1 MGSYRWDIGA
11 TAEIGGAIKAGARE
25 SVIGTGYQMSR
36 ELIAR
41 SKATANGETPMSEEQ
56 FNAAG
61 HNEWMTYSD
70 DLYPDVIEAR
80 KDYRVGAMVNEELTK
95 DNTWYGNLFW
105 SMVGSTAADLPFML
119 MPASAVAKGAQATT
133 KGLRMG
139 STVTQASKLERA
151 LAVGQVKGIRRMAAA
166 DLAKKA
172 TKEQF
177 VENSAIY
184 WGNRYFEGDY
194 QESDFLLDMALG
206 PGIATGLGAPTIF
219 KTKRIARINRN
230 LIVDKK
236 SLEQAVELG
245 DVGGIARILER
256 NSSTFKS
263 EVEKDPDLSR
273 AMKLPW
279 TELQDPKNAA
289 DLGRLK
295 SFLSDNEDALWYQN
309 LKGIIP
315 RDMNLTPAESVA
327 KQVADRD
334 AIVEATVTGNYE
346 NLTGEQLEFVL
357 EADVRTEQQRRIFEE
372 DQRISEKEEI
382 LESEISRNRSTQGV
396 ETPRRIVQE
405 VSDRYRNLEA
415 DVAAT
420 DKELSSAQGRKKP
433 KKAERRRIE
442 ELKKRKAF
450 LKEERSRQ
458 KVIEPM
464 VESMDEGMALVRTLK
479 DSVSALALRGKE
491 APVLPL
497 LKRSDAL
504 LNEMEDIMEK
514 LAAPTTNTFEVA
526 ALNIRSKEVQA
537 ELGRIKKDTLKSPAI
552 KASSTKKRGETK
564 EPKDKGPKGGGT
576 PPDAPR
582 PRDLRPKAEPTP
594 EPTPDLEAQSTQLEM
609 ELEANKVDRAKA
621 AAERRAEKRREVE
634 KRQKVY
640 AKSSKEQ
647 GSRNTENI
655 SKHLEQSAGWA
666 TTSYPNLGKS
676 IDGFRQYLASLI
688 DAEAG
693 ELSLDV
699 TVDKL
704 IKLVDSDKLEYA
716 PEVMLDIH
724 GIKTTHAKARGV
736 ASNYFKDPKKNEQY
750 IGPDNLDE
758 GLSRRLNQLDLD
770 VSEGRMD
777 SADAAKTFN
786 EYAIEMETAATV
798 RRLHSESIFKKK
810 RAELDGFSP
819 KKIIKYLKSSID
831 GLNRSGI
838 NLKSPAIQNAINAEI
853 TISQAPMHEILT
865 KHKLYDAF
873 IDGDNELMSDIMQS
887 NRTGEIPERWKGEN
901 EAMFKEILES
911 YKQSTEALNG
921 ELNQYGAN
929 IRFLEGHSG
938 VSQRWDSQTLLAAG
952 YDKWSSHMMDAM
964 DWEATRRNLG
974 GVMAKERNEFGFAQ
988 DWVPAEQEKYLQSMY
1003 DELTAPRTDEDHPSM
1018 DIAKS
1023 FGRHRNIALKP
1034 EAEVE
1039 ILSLYSGH
1047 DSMGQLWLD
1056 QVRYKAEMTAI
1067 TRELGNNPIPT
1078 FRRLVE
1084 DAGLSEGKNTS
1095 RKKGVVGQKLH
1106 ELDMKTMDWSLQ
1118 YLTGKLDNP
1127 ADLDVA
1133 QFGKTTRQISHILF
1147 LWQSTISAITD
1158 MPMAIHTVSQLGGT
1172 APTATM
1178 VSAFGRALRRRFHG
1192 DEPNMSSYLTQHGA
1206 NFDAMM
1212 SAGARHMGLPD
1223 SKTAG
1228 SVISRMSEATFA
1240 LNGLNAWTGIMQ
1252 EAFIDVMTRD
1262 MASYIK
1268 AGKIDPSLR
1277 LSLEAAGVTEAEF
1290 LALGDFVE
1298 NVAGVDRLNINNE
1311 KVSVETKRKLMA
1323 FLAKYR
1329 DEAIM
1334 MPDASTAGMIRAGTQ
1349 AGTLKGEVM
1358 RTMFQYQS
1366 FPLAMNRIAAR
1377 KFLVN
1382 PEGGRPWTTDQVTF
1396 SNTIGFIGGML
1407 AMSYV
1412 ATVLKDLANGREPM
1426 HMGNMTG
1433 ESWVRLVNQS
1443 GMGGMLQSLMEIGTG
1458 NPKALLAPIPSTALK
1473 VAGSDSIGEAIYQS
1487 RNIWSVGSMP
1497 IVAPVIQKAVAA
1509 VFDDAVGLHFDQL
1522 NTFHKMNTD
1531 QDPLFYAPR

>member
-1 MGSYRWDIGA
+1 MFTRTTDPAGSREFVRPSYKHNVG
-11 TAEIGGAIKAGARE
+11 TMSQIGGSISQGA
-25 SVIGTGYQMSR
+25 SGSLTATGLQVMA
-36 ELIAR
+36 EAAAR
-41 SKATANGETPMSEEQ
+41 SRAWVRKEEPMTEEQ
-56 FNAAG
+56 FNTEG
-61 HNEWMTYSD
+61 HDQYMDFEEG
-70 DLYPDVIEAR
+70 LYPDIVKIR
-80 KDYRVGAMVNEELTK
+80 RNYKVGQMVNQKLTE
-95 DNTWYGNLFW
+95 DMSWYGNLAGNL
-105 SMVGSTAADLPFML
+105 VGGTIADIGFMAAPVGALASR
-119 MPASAVAKGAQATT
+119 ASATSKAMRLGNTLNVATSAEKLLSQGVVKGVRRAAATDLFAVSSASQFAESSLIYFGAQMTD
-133 KGLRMG
+133 RDHDISDIFMD
-139 STVTQASKLERA
+139 TV
-151 LAVGQVKGIRRMAAA
+151 
-166 DLAKKA
+166 
-172 TKEQF
+172 
-177 VENSAIY
+177 
-184 WGNRYFEGDY
+184 
-194 QESDFLLDMALG
+194 LG
-206 PGIATGLGAPTIF
+206 GTVATGLFGIPHVLR
-219 KTKRIARINRN
+219 TKRIARVNSN
-230 LIVDKK
+230 LLADK
-236 SLEQAVELG
+236 SAMETAVEQG
-245 DVGGIARILER
+245 DVMGISRILER
-256 NSSTFKS
+256 NSPTFS
-263 EVEKDPDLSR
+263 SSVEADP
-273 AMKLPW
+273 
-279 TELQDPKNAA
+279 E
-289 DLGRLK
+289 LK
-295 SFLSDNEDALWYQN
+295 SILQMGAGEIMESQNLGKRQKLVGFLEQNEDAIWYQHVRG
-309 LKGIIP
+309 LIP
-315 RDMNLTPAESVA
+315 RDPELPVQQAII
-327 KQVADRD
+327 KQEADKA
-334 AIVEATVTGNYE
+334 AIVDATATGNYE
-346 NLTGEQLEFVL
+346 NLTGEQMEFIIKAD
-357 EADVRTEQQRRIFEE
+357 EATAETLQLVGDPLV
-372 DQRISEKEEI
+372 DSKV
-382 LESEISRNRSTQGV
+382 STKV
-396 ETPRRIVQE
+396 ETYPKVAKR
-405 VSDRYRNLEA
+405 RNL
-415 DVAAT
+415 
-420 DKELSSAQGRKKP
+420 
-433 KKAERRRIE
+433 
-442 ELKKRKAF
+442 
-450 LKEERSRQ
+450 
-458 KVIEPM
+458 
-464 VESMDEGMALVRTLK
+464 
-479 DSVSALALRGKE
+479 
-491 APVLPL
+491 
-497 LKRSDAL
+497 
-504 LNEMEDIMEK
+504 
-514 LAAPTTNTFEVA
+514 
-526 ALNIRSKEVQA
+526 
-537 ELGRIKKDTLKSPAI
+537 
-552 KASSTKKRGETK
+552 
-564 EPKDKGPKGGGT
+564 
-576 PPDAPR
+576 
-582 PRDLRPKAEPTP
+582 PTP
-594 EPTPDLEAQSTQLEM
+594 EVDDAPKLDLHQHSAKVTS
-609 ELEANKVDRAKA
+609 ELEANKLDRAKA
-621 AAERRAEKRREVE
+621 AVGRRAEKRREVE

-647 GSRNTENI
+647 GSRNSENI

-666 TTSYPNLGKS
+666 TTSFPNIGKS

-688 DAEAG
+688 DAEGG

-699 TVDKL
+699 TVDAL

-724 GIKTTHAKARGV
+724 GIKVTHAKARGV
-736 ASNYFKDPKKNEQY
+736 ASKYFKDPKKNEQY
-750 IGPDNLDE
+750 IGPDNIDE
-758 GLSRRLNQLDLD
+758 GMSRRLSQLDLD
-770 VSEGRMD
+770 VAEGRR
-777 SADAAKTFN
+777 SPEDATRAFN
-786 EYAIEMETAATV
+786 EYAIEMETASTV

-810 RAELDGFSP
+810 RAELEGFSP

-831 GLNRSGI
+831 GLNRSGV
-838 NLKSPAIQNAINAEI
+838 NLKNPAVQNAINAEI
-853 TISQAPMHEILT
+853 TISQAPMHETLT

-873 IDGDNELMSDIMQS
+873 IDADNELMTDIMQA
-887 NRTGEIPERWKGEN
+887 NRTGELPDRWKGEN
-901 EAMFKEILES
+901 AAMFKEILEV
-911 YKQSTEALNG
+911 YKQTTEALNG

-952 YDKWSSHMMDAM
+952 YDKWSAHMMDAM

-988 DWVPAEQEKYLQSMY
+988 DWKPADQEKYLQSMY
-1003 DELTAPRTDEDHPSM
+1003 DDLTAPRTDEDHPSM

-1039 ILSLYSGH
+1039 TLSLYSGH

-1084 DAGLSEGKNTS
+1084 DAGLSEAKNTS

-1147 LWQSTISAITD
+1147 LWQSSISAVTD
-1158 MPMAIHTVSQLGGT
+1158 IPMAIHTVSQLGGT

-1178 VSAFGRALRRRFHG
+1178 VSAFGRALRRRFQG

-1262 MASYIK
+1262 MASYLK

-1349 AGTLKGEVM
+1349 SGTVKGEIM

-1443 GMGGMLQSLMEIGTG
+1443 GMGGMLQSLMEIGSG
-1458 NPKALLAPIPSTALK
+1458 NPKAVIAPIPSTALK

>member
-1 MGSYRWDIGA
+1 MLTTTIEQRAQRKDPMGSYRWDIGA
-11 TAEIGGAIKAGARE
+11 AAEIGGAIKQGARE
-25 SVIGTGYQMSR
+25 SVIGTGYQMTR
-36 ELIAR
+36 ELVAR
-41 SKATANGETPMSEEQ
+41 SKAIANGEEPMSEEE
-56 FNAAG
+56 FNASRN
-61 HNEWMTYSD
+61 NEWMEYSD
-70 DLYPDVIEAR
+70 DLYPSVIEAR
-80 KDYRVGAMVNEELTK
+80 KEYRVGAMVNEELTK

-105 SMVGSTAADLPFML
+105 NMVGSTAADLPFAF
-119 MPASAVAKGAQATT
+119 MPATAVVKGAQATT
-133 KGLRMG
+133 KGLRTG
-139 STVTQASKLERA
+139 STVAQASKLEQA
-151 LAVGQVKGIRRMAAA
+151 LAAGQVKGVRRMAAA
-166 DLAKKA
+166 ELAKKTA
-172 TKEQF
+172 KQQF

-184 WGNRYFEGDY
+184 WGNRYFDGDY
-194 QESDFLLDMALG
+194 QEADFLLDMGVG
-206 PGIATGLGAPTIF
+206 PVIGTGLGAPSIF
-219 KTKRIARINRN
+219 KAKRIARINRN
-230 LIVDKK
+230 LITDKK
-236 SLEQAVELG
+236 ALEQAVELG

-256 NSSTFKS
+256 NSETFKS
-263 EVEKDPDLSR
+263 EVAKDPDLSR

-279 TELQDPKNAA
+279 SELQDPKNAA
-289 DLGRLK
+289 DLDRLK

-309 LKGIIP
+309 LRGIIP
-315 RDMNLTPAESVA
+315 RDMTVTPAEATA
-327 KQVADRD
+327 KQVADRN

-346 NLTGEQLEFVL
+346 NLTGEQIEFVL
-357 EADVRTEQQRRIFEE
+357 EADAQTDQHLRIFEE
-372 DQRISEKEEI
+372 DSVTKKYQKE
-382 LESEISRNRSTQGV
+382 V
-396 ETPRRIVQE
+396 
-405 VSDRYRNLEA
+405 
-415 DVAAT
+415 
-420 DKELSSAQGRKKP
+420 
-433 KKAERRRIE
+433 
-442 ELKKRKAF
+442 KKRS
-450 LKEERSRQ
+450 LSR
-458 KVIEPM
+458 P
-464 VESMDEGMALVRTLK
+464 
-479 DSVSALALRGKE
+479 
-491 APVLPL
+491 
-497 LKRSDAL
+497 
-504 LNEMEDIMEK
+504 
-514 LAAPTTNTFEVA
+514 
-526 ALNIRSKEVQA
+526 
-537 ELGRIKKDTLKSPAI
+537 
-552 KASSTKKRGETK
+552 
-564 EPKDKGPKGGGT
+564 
-576 PPDAPR
+576 
-582 PRDLRPKAEPTP
+582 EPTP
-594 EPTPDLEAQSTQLEM
+594 EPTPDLESQSTQLEA

-666 TTSYPNLGKS
+666 TTSFPNIGKS
-676 IDGFRQYLASLI
+676 IDGFRQHLASLI
-688 DAEAG
+688 DAEGG
-693 ELSLDV
+693 EISLDV
-699 TVDKL
+699 AVDDL
-704 IKLVDSDKLEYA
+704 IKLVDADKLEYA

-724 GIKTTHAKARGV
+724 GIKVTHAKARGV
-736 ASNYFKDPKKNEQY
+736 ASKYFKDPKKNEQY
-750 IGPDNLDE
+750 IGPDNIDE
-758 GLSRRLNQLDLD
+758 GLSRRLSQLDLD
-770 VSEGRMD
+770 VAEGRR
-777 SADAAKTFN
+777 SPEDATRAFN
-786 EYAIEMETAATV
+786 EYAIEMETASTV

-810 RAELDGFSP
+810 RAELEGFSP

-831 GLNRSGI
+831 GLNRSGV
-838 NLKSPAIQNAINAEI
+838 NLKNPAIQNAINAEI

-865 KHKLYDAF
+865 KYKLYDAF
-873 IDGDNELMSDIMQS
+873 IDADNELMSDIMQA
-887 NRTGEIPERWKGEN
+887 NRTGGIPERWKGEN
-901 EAMFKEILES
+901 EAMFKEILEA
-911 YKQSTEALNG
+911 YKQTTEALNG

-952 YDKWSSHMMDAM
+952 YDKWSAHMMDAM

-988 DWVPAEQEKYLQSMY
+988 DWVPADQEKYLQSMY

-1039 ILSLYSGH
+1039 TLSLYSGH

-1084 DAGLSEGKNTS
+1084 DAGLREGKNTS
-1095 RKKGVVGQKLH
+1095 RKKGAVGNKLH

-1172 APTATM
+1172 APTAAM

-1192 DEPNMSSYLTQHGA
+1192 DEPNMRSYLTQHGA

-1262 MASYIK
+1262 MAFYIK
-1268 AGKIDPSLR
+1268 SGKIDPSLR
-1277 LSLEAAGVTEAEF
+1277 LSLEAAGVTESEF

-1349 AGTLKGEVM
+1349 AGTIKGEVM

-1443 GMGGMLQSLMEIGTG
+1443 GMGGMLQSLMEIGSG
-1458 NPKALLAPIPSTALK
+1458 NPKAILAPVPSTVLK